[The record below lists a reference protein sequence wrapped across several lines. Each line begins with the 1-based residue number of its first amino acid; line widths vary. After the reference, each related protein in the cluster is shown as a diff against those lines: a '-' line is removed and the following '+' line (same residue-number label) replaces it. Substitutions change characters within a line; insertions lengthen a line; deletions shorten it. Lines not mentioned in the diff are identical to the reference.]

1 MVTVPHTLA
10 TKLSIYSVLSFSL
23 TFQCYEHRYTAIL
36 SKHSVSCKSKKKEK
50 VKKKEAILKVATV
63 LFANKGYKDT
73 SVHEL
78 SRLTGAAEG
87 TIFYHFGTKEGLLL
101 EILRQTRETIVQ
113 QFEDFLEN
121 RAFDSGLARVE
132 ETVSFYLYLAGFLE
146 DQFLLLHRHYVYQ
159 FSETNPEFREH
170 LEEIYNCLTDFFEW
184 AILAGQE
191 DGSINAELHP
201 RKTALIV
208 FTMVDG
214 LVRFKNYNLYDAGAL
229 FNDLLNACRT
239 LLQAT
244 QRNN

>member
-1 MVTVPHTLA
+1 M
-10 TKLSIYSVLSFSL
+10 
-23 TFQCYEHRYTAIL
+23 
-36 SKHSVSCKSKKKEK
+36 
-50 VKKKEAILKVATV
+50 KKKEAILKVATV
-63 LFANKGYKDT
+63 LFANKGYSDT
-73 SVHEL
+73 SVQEL

-101 EILRQTRETIVQ
+101 AILEQTRKSIVH
-113 QFEDFLEN
+113 QFEEFLEA
-121 RAFDSGLARVE
+121 REFSSGLDRVE

-146 DQFLLLHRHYVYQ
+146 DQFLLLHRHHVYQ
-159 FSETNPEFREH
+159 FSETNPEFRKH

-184 AILAGQE
+184 AIIAGQE
-191 DGSINAELHP
+191 DGTINPELHP
-201 RKTALIV
+201 RKTALIL

-229 FNDLLNACRT
+229 FNELMNACRT